1 MKLLIYGSKGWIGNQ
16 FINYLKEYNLNNL
29 EKIDYI
35 EGLVRIDN
43 TEELKKEIL
52 ENNPTNII
60 TFIGRT
66 HGKIDNKIY
75 STIDYLEQEGKL
87 VENIR
92 DNLFSP
98 ISLAL
103 ICMELNIHYSYL
115 GTGCIFDYDKNHP
128 YGEEVNGFT
137 EEDKPNFFGSSYS
150 IVKGFTDRLFHQLEN
165 NCLNMRIRMPITCEN
180 NNRNFITKIIKYEK
194 ICSIPNSMTVLEDF
208 YPIIIDLLKNK
219 TTGTINLTNP
229 GLISHNEILEL
240 YKKYVDKNFKWKNFT
255 IEEQNNILD
264 SKRSNNYLNTLKL
277 KNMFPNIN
285 HIKKSVENIL
295 KKYKK

>member
-43 TEELKKEIL
+43 TEELKTEIL
-52 ENNPTNII
+52 EINPTNII

-103 ICMELNIHYSYL
+103 ICKEFDIHYSYL
-115 GTGCIFDYDKNHP
+115 GTGCIFDYDNNHP
-128 YGEEVNGFT
+128 YGKDINGFT

-150 IVKGFTDRLFHQLEN
+150 IVKGFTDRLFHQLDN

-295 KKYKK
+295 KKYKI

>member
-16 FINYLKEYNLNNL
+16 FINYLEEYNLNNL

-35 EGLVRIDN
+35 KGLVRIDN

-150 IVKGFTDRLFHQLEN
+150 IVKGFTDRLFHQLES

-295 KKYKK
+295 KKYKI

>member
-43 TEELKKEIL
+43 TEELKTEIL
-52 ENNPTNII
+52 EINPTNII

-103 ICMELNIHYSYL
+103 ICKEFDIHYSYL
-115 GTGCIFDYDKNHP
+115 GTGCIFDYDNNHP
-128 YGEEVNGFT
+128 YGKDINGFT

-150 IVKGFTDRLFHQLEN
+150 IVKGFTDRLFHQLDN

>member
-43 TEELKKEIL
+43 TEELKTEIL
-52 ENNPTNII
+52 EINPTNII

-103 ICMELNIHYSYL
+103 ICKEFDIHYSYL
-115 GTGCIFDYDKNHP
+115 GTGCIFDYDNNHP
-128 YGEEVNGFT
+128 YGKDINGFT

-150 IVKGFTDRLFHQLEN
+150 IVKGFTDRLFHQLDN

-255 IEEQNNILD
+255 IEEHNNILD